1 MQTAFYLLARYGSRA
16 DVPLEDV
23 ARDYLG
29 LDARTAKDRAAR
41 GKLPF
46 AAWRAPSQKA
56 PWLVNIADL
65 AAWIDRERE
74 RAERDRVQQV
84 AA

>member
-1 MQTAFYLLARYGSRA
+1 MQTTFFLLAQYSGRS

-46 AAWRAPSQKA
+46 PAWRAPSQKA
-56 PWLVNIADL
+56 PWLVNISDL
-65 AAWIDRERE
+65 AVWIDRERA
-74 RAERDRVQQV
+74 RAERDRLQQV